1 MFLIPLKCREEF
13 LVECFFFKKKNIF
26 VKKMTLVGRDD
37 LQNKSTQISSFRAKK
52 NSMIILKY
60 GATGSKFI

>member
-13 LVECFFFKKKNIF
+13 LVECFFLKNIF

-37 LQNKSTQISSFRAKK
+37 LQNESTQISSFRAKK